1 MAARVRAERMS
12 LDFDATDTR
21 TRRFRNAGN
30 SCYINATLQALFA
43 VPPVQRLYEKADL
56 SRLLPGGDIRDDE
69 RIDGDICIANVYREA
84 RLATRKL
91 QPMYPQ
97 IFLDRFYHEM
107 QEDANHFSKCFLT
120 AIFASLRVYWNSSKA
135 KIDRLANA
143 VHARNHDS

>member
-56 SRLLPGGDIRDDE
+56 SRLLPSGDIRDDG
-69 RIDGDICIANVYREA
+69 RIDGDLCVATVYQEA
-84 RLATRKL
+84 RSATRKS

-97 IFLDRFYHEM
+97 IFWTDCIMGCKMMPALSSNSFRI
-107 QEDANHFSKCFLT
+107 T
-120 AIFASLRVYWNSSKA
+120 IVASPRA
-135 KIDRLANA
+135 
-143 VHARNHDS
+143 

>member
-1 MAARVRAERMS
+1 MT

-21 TRRFRNAGN
+21 TRRFRNLGN

-56 SRLLPGGDIRDDE
+56 SRLLPGADIRDDE

-84 RLATRKL
+84 RSATRKL

-97 IFLDRFYHEM
+97 DFLDRFYYGM

-120 AIFASLRVYWNSSKA
+120 AIFASLRVYLNSSKA
-135 KIDRLANA
+135 
-143 VHARNHDS
+143 

>member
-43 VPPVQRLYEKADL
+43 VPPVQRLYDKADL
-56 SRLLPGGDIRDDE
+56 SGLLPGGDVRDDQ

-84 RLATRKL
+84 RSATRKS

-97 IFLDRFYHEM
+97 KFWTFYHGV
-107 QEDANHFSKCFLT
+107 QDDASAFFPT
-120 AIFASLRVYWNSSKA
+120 VFE
-135 KIDRLANA
+135 
-143 VHARNHDS
+143 